1 MNRVCQ
7 FILAPCEISETGA
20 ALFVSLVF
28 LLIMTIV
35 GLAGMQN
42 TSLQEKMAGH
52 LRDSSL
58 AFQAAESALK
68 AGEAVLN
75 SGKIPIF
82 SCSSPTDG
90 LYVNS
95 YPGTTSDCPTYL
107 GSPSN
112 SQNGYP
118 PENENFWLVNTD
130 VVCLSSTPPAG
141 SPCTKSNQSNSIQF
155 NNLADSP
162 KYVLEALS
170 VGASVNQTP
179 GQTLEAG
186 IPVTPGPKYYRVT
199 AHGTGQTT
207 NSVAVVQS
215 VVRE

>member
-1 MNRVCQ
+1 MNRVCK
-7 FILAPCEISETGA
+7 FIFAPCEIPETGA

-52 LRDSSL
+52 LRDSDL

-82 SCSSPTDG
+82 TCTSPTDG

-95 YPGTTSDCPTYL
+95 HPGTTSDCPTYL
-107 GSPSN
+107 GSPS
-112 SQNGYP
+112 SEQPMSPYYP
-118 PENENFWLVNTD
+118 PENESFWICNSPTNCD
-130 VVCLSSTPPAG
+130 MKTLSS
-141 SPCTKSNQSNSIQF
+141 SQF
-155 NNLADSP
+155 NNLASPP
-162 KYVLEALS
+162 KYVIESLS
-170 VGASVNQTP
+170 VGASVDQTP

-186 IPVTPGPKYYRVT
+186 IPLTPGPKYYRIT
-199 AHGTGQTT
+199 AHGTGLTN
-207 NSVAVVQS
+207 NSVVVLQS
-215 VVRE
+215 VVRK

>member
-1 MNRVCQ
+1 MNRVCK
-7 FILAPCEISETGA
+7 FVIAPCGTPETGA
-20 ALFVSLVF
+20 ALFVCLVF

-52 LRDSSL
+52 LRDSDL

-68 AGEAVLN
+68 AGEAVLEGGN
-75 SGKIPIF
+75 IPTF
-82 SCSSPTDG
+82 VCTSASDG
-90 LYVNS
+90 LYFNS
-95 YPGTTSDCPTYL
+95 DPGSPSYCPTYL
-107 GSPSN
+107 GSPSS
-112 SQNGYP
+112 SQNGFP

-130 VVCLSSTPPAG
+130 VVCLSSTLPAG
-141 SPCTKSNQSNSIQF
+141 SPCIKSNQSNYNQF

-162 KYVLEALS
+162 KYVVEVLS
-170 VGASVNQTP
+170 AGASANQAP

-199 AHGTGQTT
+199 AHGTGQTL

>member
-112 SQNGYP
+112 KQSSNPYP
-118 PENENFWLVNTD
+118 PENENFWICNSPTNCDMVS
-130 VVCLSSTPPAG
+130 LSS
-141 SPCTKSNQSNSIQF
+141 SQF
-155 NNLADSP
+155 SNLASPP
-162 KYVLEALS
+162 KYVIESLS
-170 VGASVNQTP
+170 VGASVDQTP

-186 IPVTPGPKYYRVT
+186 IPLTPGPKYYRVT
-199 AHGTGQTT
+199 AHGTGLTS
-207 NSVAVVQS
+207 NSVVVLQS
-215 VVRE
+215 VVRK